1 MRTVEVDAFETDDPA
16 LRGEMTVT
24 VVLRDAQGGT
34 EVVGIHEGL
43 PDGVSLAD
51 NEAGW
56 RMALDALAR
65 LVEE

>member
-1 MRTVEVDAFETDDPA
+1 MKV
-16 LRGEMTVT
+16 TVT
-24 VVLRDAQGGT
+24 LRDADGGT

-56 RMALDALAR
+56 RMALDNLAG